1 MEDFAVA
8 VSHGGEIQ
16 ADHGQ
21 AVGGGFV
28 ALPVPEGFHD
38 VQTGLFAHTAQIPSR
53 RFQTNRTCHL
63 TFGQSYSTLAT
74 AL

>member
-8 VSHGGEIQ
+8 VGHGGEIQ
-16 ADHGQ
+16 TDHGQ

-38 VQTGLFAHTAQIPSR
+38 VQAGVFAHGGGGAAQDAGGLF
-53 RFQTNRTCHL
+53 
-63 TFGQSYSTLAT
+63 FGKTV
-74 AL
+74 